1 LTEYSRENEV
11 AMIVIVM
18 GTTGSGKTTIG
29 TLLAKRLGWE
39 FADADDFH
47 PPANVEKMKH
57 GIPLTDADRE
67 PWLQALHDKIVEWS
81 AEKRNVVLACSALK
95 ESYRDELRASSEV
108 KFVYLKGSYELFSK
122 RVLARKGHFAKQ
134 DLLASQF
141 ATLEEPT
148 DAIVVDAGPSPE
160 EIASEVRRQLGF
172 A

>member
-1 LTEYSRENEV
+1 
-11 AMIVIVM
+11 MIAIVM

-39 FADADDFH
+39 FVDADDFH

-67 PWLQALHDKIVEWS
+67 PWLGTLHDKIVQWS
-81 AEKRNVVLACSALK
+81 AEGRNVVLACSALK
-95 ESYRDELRASSEV
+95 QSYREELRATSDVE
-108 KFVYLKGSYELFSK
+108 FVYLKGSYELFSQ

-148 DAIVVDAGPSPE
+148 DAITVDAAPSPE
-160 EIASEVRRQLGF
+160 HIVTEVRRRLGF
-172 A
+172 S

>member
-1 LTEYSRENEV
+1 MV
-11 AMIVIVM
+11 VIVT
-18 GTTGSGKTTIG
+18 GTTASGKTTIG
-29 TLLAKRLGWE
+29 SLLAQRLGWE
-39 FADADDFH
+39 FVDADDFH

-67 PWLQALHDKIVEWS
+67 PWLKVLHDKIVQWTA
-81 AEKRNVVLACSALK
+81 AEHHVVLACSALK
-95 ESYRDELRASSEV
+95 QSYREELRASKDV
-108 KFVYLKGSYELFSK
+108 RFVYLKGSYELFSQ

-148 DAIVVDAGPSPE
+148 DAITVDATRSPE
-160 EIASEVRRQLGF
+160 EIVAEVRRQLGV

>member
-1 LTEYSRENEV
+1 
-11 AMIVIVM
+11 MIVIIM

-39 FADADDFH
+39 FVDADDFH

-57 GIPLTDADRE
+57 GIPLTDEDRE
-67 PWLQALHDKIVEWS
+67 PWLKALHDKIVEWI
-81 AEKRNVVLACSALK
+81 AEARNVVLACSALK
-95 ESYRDELRASSEV
+95 QSYRDELRVGPDV
-108 KFVYLKGSYELFSK
+108 KFVYLQGSYELFSQ

-148 DAIVVDAGPSPE
+148 DAITVDAAPSPE
-160 EIASEVRRQLGF
+160 QIVSEVRRQLGL

>member
-1 LTEYSRENEV
+1 MSDSPDEA

-29 TLLAKRLGWE
+29 SLLAKRLGWE
-39 FADADDFH
+39 FVDADDFH

-67 PWLQALHDKIVEWS
+67 PWLKALHDKIVQWNTEGH
-81 AEKRNVVLACSALK
+81 NVVLACSALK
-95 ESYRDELRASSEV
+95 QSYRDELRVGSGV

-134 DLLASQF
+134 DLLVSQF
-141 ATLEEPT
+141 ATLEEPA
-148 DAIVVDAGPSPE
+148 DAITVDAGPAPE
-160 EIASEVRRQLGF
+160 QIVAQVRKQLGL
-172 A
+172 AQS

>member
-1 LTEYSRENEV
+1 
-11 AMIVIVM
+11 MIVIVM

-39 FADADDFH
+39 FVDADDFH

-67 PWLQALHDKIVEWS
+67 PWLKALHDKIVEWN
-81 AEKRNVVLACSALK
+81 AEKRNVVLACSALRQG
-95 ESYRDELRASSEV
+95 YRDELRASPDL
-108 KFVYLKGSYELFSK
+108 KFVYLKGSYELFSQ

-141 ATLEEPT
+141 ATLEEPA
-148 DAIVVDAGPSPE
+148 DAITVDAARSPE
-160 EIASEVRRQLGF
+160 EIVSEVRRKLGF

>member
-1 LTEYSRENEV
+1 
-11 AMIVIVM
+11 MIVIVM

-29 TLLAKRLGWE
+29 TLLAKRQGWE
-39 FADADDFH
+39 FVDADDFH

-67 PWLQALHDKIVEWS
+67 PWLKALHDKIVQWNTE
-81 AEKRNVVLACSALK
+81 ARNMVLACSALK
-95 ESYRDELRASSEV
+95 KSYRDELRASPNV
-108 KFVYLKGSYELFSK
+108 KFVYLKGNYELFSQ

-148 DAIVVDAGPSPE
+148 DAITVDAAPSPE
-160 EIASEVRRQLGF
+160 QIVTEVRRQLGLF
-172 A
+172 QS